1 MKILLIHNFY
11 RYRGGEDR
19 YVKILEET
27 LISKGH
33 QVSQFFYDSR
43 NINTFNFFQKCMIP
57 LRLIRSSSLNK
68 KLEKLLIEE
77 KPDLGVVH
85 NLSPLFSSSL
95 LKVVKR
101 SGIISFCVSMVF
113 F

>member
-19 YVKILEET
+19 YVNILEET
-27 LISKGH
+27 LVSKGH
-33 QVSQFFYDSR
+33 QVSHFFYDSR
-43 NINTFNFFQKCMIP
+43 NISSFNFFQKCMIP

-77 KPDLGVVH
+77 RPNLVVVQVAA
-85 NLSPLFSSSL
+85 PLQQY
-95 LKVVKR
+95 
-101 SGIISFCVSMVF
+101 F
-113 F
+113 FRDEQAAGG